1 LVSTASIALILRPPP
16 ADLAGLGELS
26 GLRSRLATPVSAV
39 ASLDAVDVCGR
50 LLLFADV
57 SARVLVGEG
66 EKSNLRLSASGS
78 SGRLLRWVSSVRAA
92 LGVVDLAAV
101 LTRFE
106 NREEVAP
113 VVVEEMSDSAELEL
127 ELDFRRLTLNES
139 SDLVGVLRLL
149 SGFFFSLE
157 E

>member
-1 LVSTASIALILRPPP
+1 M
-16 ADLAGLGELS
+16 
-26 GLRSRLATPVSAV
+26 
-39 ASLDAVDVCGR
+39 
-50 LLLFADV
+50 
-57 SARVLVGEG
+57 
-66 EKSNLRLSASGS
+66 
-78 SGRLLRWVSSVRAA
+78 RAA